1 MIRVQDGRGRTM
13 ASDNELVPTG
23 EVVTTVTLKELCRV
37 GGCSADWVVELVD
50 EGILEPYGP
59 GPAQWRF
66 HGSSI
71 AVVHRVRRLQK
82 DLSLNLAGVA
92 VVLVLVEENADL
104 KRRLAH
110 LDHEVT
116 LPIWQSGP
124 DR

>member
-1 MIRVQDGRGRTM
+1 M

-23 EVVTTVTLKELCRV
+23 EVVTSVTLKELCRA
-37 GGCSADWVVELVD
+37 GGCSADWVVRLVD
-50 EGILEPYGP
+50 EGILGP
-59 GPAQWRF
+59 NGPDPSQWRF
-66 HGSSI
+66 HGASI
-71 AVVHRVRRLQK
+71 SVVRRVRRLQK

-104 KRRLAH
+104 KRRLAQ
-110 LDHEVT
+110 LDKEAT